1 MVYFSM
7 FYDHFK
13 KLFNQIDMKKLAII
27 VVIAFFATSI
37 TVSAQTSSTLSGD
50 SKVSNTE
57 IQGTMTPIQVDPSAV
72 NVKSNKNT
80 DTNTGTTTKTSTKTV
95 TYKSYGAGKRCGSK
109 SSKICSHADGT
120 SHAGCCM
127 YGSKSTKTTKTKATE
142 KTSTS
147 GPY

>member
-1 MVYFSM
+1 M
-7 FYDHFK
+7 FYDHLK

-27 VVIAFFATSI
+27 VVIAFFATSL

-72 NVKSNKNT
+72 NVNTNKNT
-80 DTNTGTTTKTSTKTV
+80 DTKNSTTTKTTNKTV
-95 TYKSYGAGKRCGSK
+95 TYKSYGSGGKCGSK
-109 SSKICSHADGT
+109 TSRACNHANCKG
-120 SHAGCCM
+120 HAGCCM
-127 YGSKSTKTTKTKATE
+127 NGSKRTKTTKTKTTE